1 MSDIKALLLIRILHV
16 KDLIAHYYVIAAHK
30 RDFVVTYKTRRVV
43 ASDGTNLTDLL
54 IDQFKLLNLKCLWT
68 QVLRNKLPTF
78 REVNRHI
85 VVFIDEFS
93 FQGVVEGRNLELLI
107 CVLLQV
113 VAEVEGVCAQ
123 PGVRDGFADELEGC

>member
-1 MSDIKALLLIRILHV
+1 MLLSIFHV
-16 KDLIAHYYVIAAHK
+16 KDLVTHYYVIAAHK

-43 ASDGTNLTDLL
+43 PSDGTNLTDFL
-54 IDQFKLLNLKCLWT
+54 IDFFKLLNLKCLWT
-68 QVLRNKLPTF
+68 QVLRNKLPTL

-93 FQGVVEGRNLELLI
+93 FQGVVEGRHLELLI

-123 PGVRDGFADELEGC
+123 PSIRDGFADELESC